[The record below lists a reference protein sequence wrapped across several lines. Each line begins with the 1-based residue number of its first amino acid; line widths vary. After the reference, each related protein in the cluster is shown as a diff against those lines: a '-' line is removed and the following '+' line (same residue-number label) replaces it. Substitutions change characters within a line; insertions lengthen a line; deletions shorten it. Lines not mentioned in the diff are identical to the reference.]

1 MRPPGSQHRSS
12 EAWGRIA
19 CALRALNI
27 AAAKRRGDA
36 MHRPVPA
43 TCQRSQ
49 GVNETIS
56 HDQRH
61 KKHREKQLK
70 HSDYEEI
77 VDSGDF
83 DEKLLGFR

>member
-1 MRPPGSQHRSS
+1 
-12 EAWGRIA
+12 
-19 CALRALNI
+19 
-27 AAAKRRGDA
+27 